1 MRELGESEAN
11 GSDTIVPCEVVFA
24 LAFGILAKC
33 SRANGL
39 CLIGL
44 CEQQLLGM
52 WLSGH
57 ENPWHIL
64 RQEMS
69 LDRVESD

>member
-1 MRELGESEAN
+1 MRESEPDGN
-11 GSDTIVPCEVVFA
+11 DTIVPCEVVFA

-33 SRANGL
+33 SRENGL

-57 ENPWHIL
+57 ENPGRIL

-69 LDRVESD
+69 LDKVESD